1 MSARTFIFALI
12 VLALVAG
19 GYFALSRYEGH
30 APEIDTHTFAA
41 PIGTKGTQFSI
52 NLRDRRSGLRGVSV
66 ILSQGGNDVLL
77 HDESFPTS
85 FLEGSAKKEHSVEI
99 QIDPATLKLKSG
111 EATLSV
117 IADDAS
123 LRRTFAGNRQKL
135 EIPIVFDFDPP
146 RVRALSG
153 LTYVSQGGSSA
164 VRYQIEEAVE
174 RDGVQV
180 GEHFYKGG
188 PLPGGASKDRVA
200 IFAVPITEDAT
211 VSIRVA
217 AMDSA
222 GNTGY
227 ASWPV
232 KVRAGSPIPATINLP
247 DSFLKNKVPEL
258 ANQVGVSESDA
269 VATFQKINSEIRA
282 QNEASIRSK
291 LIFSDTPLWE
301 GPFRQWPGSQ
311 VMSTFAEHRRYFVNS
326 KQVSEAM
333 HMGYDLAATSASPV
347 PASNKG
353 KVIFADAM
361 GIYGN
366 CVLIDHGLG
375 VTSLYSHLSRID
387 VRPDDVLE
395 QGDPIGLSG
404 ATGLA
409 GGDHLHFALL
419 IGDTYV
425 NPLEWWDR
433 RWLKNNILSQLY
445 PEP

>member
-1 MSARTFIFALI
+1 MSARTFL
-12 VLALVAG
+12 LLLVVIAIGAG
-19 GYFALSRYEGH
+19 GYFALSRYEGA
-30 APEIDTHTFAA
+30 APEIDTNTSLP
-41 PIGTKGTQFSI
+41 PIGKNGILLSVSLLDLQ
-52 NLRDRRSGLRGVSV
+52 SGLRGVSV
-66 ILSQGGNDVLL
+66 ILSQGGADVLL
-77 HDESFPTS
+77 HDEDFPVT
-85 FLEGSAKKEHSVEI
+85 FLQGSIKKEHALEI
-99 QIDPATLKLKSG
+99 QINPADLALKSG
-111 EATLSV
+111 EATLS
-117 IADDAS
+117 ILADDAS
-123 LRRTFAGNRQKL
+123 LRRAFAGNRQELK
-135 EIPIVFDFDPP
+135 IPVLFDFDPP

-180 GEHFYKGG
+180 GEHFYAGG
-188 PLPGGASKDRVA
+188 PLPGGTSKDRVA
-200 IFAVPITEDAT
+200 IFAVPITEDSK
-211 VSIRVA
+211 VEIRVA
-217 AMDSA
+217 AMDTA
-222 GNTGY
+222 GNTGV

-232 KVRAGSPIPATINLP
+232 KVRAKPPIPATINLP
-247 DSFLKNKVPEL
+247 DSFLNTKVPEL
-258 ANQVGVSESDA
+258 ASQVGVSESDA

-291 LIFSDTPLWE
+291 LIFSNAPLWE

-311 VMSTFAEHRRYFVNS
+311 VMSTFGEHRRYLVNS
-326 KQVSEAM
+326 EQVSEAL
-333 HMGYDLAATSASPV
+333 HLGYDLAATSASPV

-353 KVIFADAM
+353 KVVFADAM

-375 VTSLYSHLSRID
+375 VTSLYGHLSRID
-387 VRPDDVLE
+387 VRPGDVLE
-395 QGDPIGLSG
+395 QGGTVGLSG

-409 GGDHLHFALL
+409 GGDHLHFGLL